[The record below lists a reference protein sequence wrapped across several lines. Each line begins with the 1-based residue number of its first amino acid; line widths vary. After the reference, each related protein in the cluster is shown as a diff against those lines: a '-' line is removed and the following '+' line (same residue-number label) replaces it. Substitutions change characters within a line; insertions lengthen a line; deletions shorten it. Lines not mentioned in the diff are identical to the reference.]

1 MSTMKFFGI
10 LLFIFSVP
18 NLVGGQVLYKEFIYD
33 MPIDQA
39 KEILQENSKTLKN
52 INFGNGTSYAF
63 RKRSLVDHDGRL
75 VSINIWSKKNLSL
88 SQATAYLK
96 KTRKYFESLDHKTV
110 YAQENW
116 SDPVLV
122 KKNLPCIRFVDPD
135 KKVVIEMDPR
145 GQGSIFNVFITF
157 YNYDWFLRKAKGEE

>member
-1 MSTMKFFGI
+1 MKFLGI
-10 LLFIFSVP
+10 LLLIFTVP
-18 NLVGGQVLYKEFIYD
+18 NMVGGQVLYKEFNYD

-39 KEILQENSKTLKN
+39 KEILQKNSKTLKN
-52 INFGNGTSYAF
+52 INFGNETSYAF
-63 RKRSLVDHDGRL
+63 RKKSLVDRNGRL

-96 KTRKYFESLDHKTV
+96 KTRNYFESTDHKTV

-135 KKVVIEMDPR
+135 KRVVIEMDPR
-145 GQGSIFNVFITF
+145 GQGSVFNVFITF
-157 YNYDWFLRKAKGEE
+157 YNYEWFLKKAKGEE

>member
-1 MSTMKFFGI
+1 
-10 LLFIFSVP
+10 VP

-39 KEILQENSKTLKN
+39 KKILKENSKTLKN
-52 INFGNGTSYAF
+52 INFGNGISYAF
-63 RKRSLVDHDGRL
+63 RKRSLVENDGRL

-88 SQATAYLK
+88 SQASAYLK
-96 KTRKYFESLDHKTV
+96 RTRKYFESNDFKTV

-116 SDPVLV
+116 SDPVIV

-135 KKVVIEMDPR
+135 KRVVIEMDPR
-145 GQGSIFNVFITF
+145 GQGSVFNVFITF
-157 YNYDWFLRKAKGEE
+157 YNYQWFLRKAKGEE

>member
-1 MSTMKFFGI
+1 MKFLGI
-10 LLFIFSVP
+10 LLFIFNVP

-39 KEILQENSKTLKN
+39 KKILKENSKTLKN
-52 INFGNGTSYAF
+52 INFGNGISYAF
-63 RKRSLVDHDGRL
+63 RKRSLVENDGRL

-88 SQATAYLK
+88 SQASAYLK
-96 KTRKYFESLDHKTV
+96 RTRKYFESNDFKTV

-135 KKVVIEMDPR
+135 KRVVIEMDPR
-145 GQGSIFNVFITF
+145 GQGSVFNVFITF
-157 YNYDWFLRKAKGEE
+157 YNYQWFLRKAKGEE

>member
-1 MSTMKFFGI
+1 
-10 LLFIFSVP
+10 
-18 NLVGGQVLYKEFIYD
+18 
-33 MPIDQA
+33 
-39 KEILQENSKTLKN
+39 
-52 INFGNGTSYAF
+52 
-63 RKRSLVDHDGRL
+63 

-135 KKVVIEMDPR
+135 KRVVIEMDPR

-157 YNYDWFLRKAKGEE
+157 YNYDWFLRKANGEE

>member
-1 MSTMKFFGI
+1 
-10 LLFIFSVP
+10 
-18 NLVGGQVLYKEFIYD
+18 LVGGQILYKEFIYD

-39 KEILQENSKTLKN
+39 KKILKENSKTLKN
-52 INFGNGTSYAF
+52 INFGNGISYAF
-63 RKRSLVDHDGRL
+63 RKRSLVENDGRL

-96 KTRKYFESLDHKTV
+96 RTRKYFESNDFKTV

-116 SDPVLV
+116 SDPVIV

-135 KKVVIEMDPR
+135 KRVVIEMDPR
-145 GQGSIFNVFITF
+145 GQGSVFNVFITF
-157 YNYDWFLRKAKGEE
+157 YNYQWFLRKAKGEE

>member
-1 MSTMKFFGI
+1 MKFLGI
-10 LLFIFSVP
+10 LLFIFNVP

-33 MPIDQA
+33 MPIYQA
-39 KEILQENSKTLKN
+39 KKILKENSKTLKN
-52 INFGNGTSYAF
+52 INFGNGISYAF
-63 RKRSLVDHDGRL
+63 RKRSLVENDGRL

-96 KTRKYFESLDHKTV
+96 RTRKYFESNDFKTV

-116 SDPVLV
+116 SDPVIV

-135 KKVVIEMDPR
+135 KRVVIEMDPR
-145 GQGSIFNVFITF
+145 GQGSVFNVFITF
-157 YNYDWFLRKAKGEE
+157 YNYQWFLRKAKGEE

>member
-1 MSTMKFFGI
+1 MKFLGI
-10 LLFIFSVP
+10 ILFIFNVQ

-33 MPIDQA
+33 MPIYQA
-39 KEILQENSKTLKN
+39 KKILKENSKTLKN
-52 INFGNGTSYAF
+52 INFGNGISYAF
-63 RKRSLVDHDGRL
+63 RKRSLVENDGRL

-96 KTRKYFESLDHKTV
+96 RTRKYFESNDFKTV

-116 SDPVLV
+116 SDPVIV

-135 KKVVIEMDPR
+135 KRVVIEMDPR
-145 GQGSIFNVFITF
+145 GQGSVFNVFITF
-157 YNYDWFLRKAKGEE
+157 YNYQWFLRKAKGEE

>member
-1 MSTMKFFGI
+1 MKFLGI
-10 LLFIFSVP
+10 LLFIFTVP

-39 KEILQENSKTLKN
+39 KKILKENSKTLKN
-52 INFGNGTSYAF
+52 INFGNWISYAY
-63 RKRSLVDHDGRL
+63 RKRSLVENDGRL

-96 KTRKYFESLDHKTV
+96 RTRKYFESNDFKTV

-116 SDPVLV
+116 SDPVIV

-135 KKVVIEMDPR
+135 KRVVIEMDPR
-145 GQGSIFNVFITF
+145 GQGSVFNVFITF
-157 YNYDWFLRKAKGEE
+157 YNYKWFLRKAKGEE

>member
-1 MSTMKFFGI
+1 MKFLGI
-10 LLFIFSVP
+10 LLFIFNVP

-39 KEILQENSKTLKN
+39 KKILKENSKTLKN
-52 INFGNGTSYAF
+52 INFGNGISYAF
-63 RKRSLVDHDGRL
+63 RKRSLVENDGRL
-75 VSINIWSKKNLSL
+75 VSINIWSKKNLIL

-96 KTRKYFESLDHKTV
+96 RTRKYFESNDFKTV

-116 SDPVLV
+116 SDPVIV

-135 KKVVIEMDPR
+135 KRVVIEMDPR
-145 GQGSIFNVFITF
+145 GQGSVFNVFITF
-157 YNYDWFLRKAKGEE
+157 YNYQWFLRKAKGEE

>member
-1 MSTMKFFGI
+1 VKFLGI
-10 LLFIFSVP
+10 LLFIFNVP

-33 MPIDQA
+33 MPIDEA
-39 KEILQENSKTLKN
+39 KKILKENSKTLKN
-52 INFGNGTSYAF
+52 INFGNGISYAF
-63 RKRSLVDHDGRL
+63 RKRSLVENDGRL

-88 SQATAYLK
+88 SQASAYLK
-96 KTRKYFESLDHKTV
+96 RTRKYFESNDFKTV

-135 KKVVIEMDPR
+135 KRVVIEMDPR
-145 GQGSIFNVFITF
+145 GQGSVFNVFITF
-157 YNYDWFLRKAKGEE
+157 YNYQWFLRKAKGEE

>member
-1 MSTMKFFGI
+1 M
-10 LLFIFSVP
+10 
-18 NLVGGQVLYKEFIYD
+18 
-33 MPIDQA
+33 
-39 KEILQENSKTLKN
+39 
-52 INFGNGTSYAF
+52 
-63 RKRSLVDHDGRL
+63 
-75 VSINIWSKKNLSL
+75 

-96 KTRKYFESLDHKTV
+96 KTRKYFESIDHKTV

-135 KKVVIEMDPR
+135 KRVVIEMDPR
-145 GQGSIFNVFITF
+145 GQGSVYNVFITF

>member
-1 MSTMKFFGI
+1 MKFLGI
-10 LLFIFSVP
+10 LLFIFNVP

-39 KEILQENSKTLKN
+39 KKILKENSKTLKN
-52 INFGNGTSYAF
+52 INFGNGISYAF
-63 RKRSLVDHDGRL
+63 RKRSLVENDGRL

-96 KTRKYFESLDHKTV
+96 RTRKYFESNDFKTV

-116 SDPVLV
+116 SDPVIV

-135 KKVVIEMDPR
+135 KRVVIEMDPR
-145 GQGSIFNVFITF
+145 GQGSVFNVFITF
-157 YNYDWFLRKAKGEE
+157 YNYQWFLRKAKGEE

>member
-1 MSTMKFFGI
+1 MKFLGI
-10 LLFIFSVP
+10 LLFIFTVP

-39 KEILQENSKTLKN
+39 KKILKENSKTLKN
-52 INFGNGTSYAF
+52 INFGNGISYAF
-63 RKRSLVDHDGRL
+63 RKRSLVENDGRL

-88 SQATAYLK
+88 SQASAYLK
-96 KTRKYFESLDHKTV
+96 RTRKYFESNDFKTV

-116 SDPVLV
+116 SDPVIV

-135 KKVVIEMDPR
+135 KRVVIEMDPR
-145 GQGSIFNVFITF
+145 GQGSVFNVFITF
-157 YNYDWFLRKAKGEE
+157 YNYQWFLRKAKGEE

>member
-1 MSTMKFFGI
+1 MKFLGI
-10 LLFIFSVP
+10 LLFIFTVP

-39 KEILQENSKTLKN
+39 KKILKENSKTLKN
-52 INFGNGTSYAF
+52 INFGNGISYAF
-63 RKRSLVDHDGRL
+63 RKRSLVENDGRL

-88 SQATAYLK
+88 SQASAYLK
-96 KTRKYFESLDHKTV
+96 RTRKYFESNDFKTV

-135 KKVVIEMDPR
+135 KRVVIEMDPR
-145 GQGSIFNVFITF
+145 GQGSVFNVFITF
-157 YNYDWFLRKAKGEE
+157 YNYQWFLRKAKGEE